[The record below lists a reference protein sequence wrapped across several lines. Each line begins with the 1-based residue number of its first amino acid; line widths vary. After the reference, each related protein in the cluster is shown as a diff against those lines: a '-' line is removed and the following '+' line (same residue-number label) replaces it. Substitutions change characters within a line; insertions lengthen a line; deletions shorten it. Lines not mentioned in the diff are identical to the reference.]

1 MEEEGGMEL
10 VTKERKWSK
19 IAQRLKYPP
28 GKGVGGSLRSHYE
41 RVLYPF
47 FVFKKG
53 DAYPAEVRLNTLDL
67 FNFVYG
73 KWRKI
78 NQVKLGGT
86 EAQLFVDKPRSH
98 VSPTKK
104 NQICIFT
111 PLLEY
116 WKRPTIIIF
125 IEIPED
131 GRVS

>member
-53 DAYPAEVRLNTLDL
+53 DAYPAEVGLNTVDL
-67 FNFVYG
+67 FYFVYG
-73 KWRKI
+73 K
-78 NQVKLGGT
+78 
-86 EAQLFVDKPRSH
+86 
-98 VSPTKK
+98 
-104 NQICIFT
+104 
-111 PLLEY
+111 
-116 WKRPTIIIF
+116 
-125 IEIPED
+125 
-131 GRVS
+131 